1 MSSITPQSF
10 VDDGGSFT
18 KRTPR
23 GLDHGHVAK
32 WVTGNSSDTS
42 AYTGSFIDD
51 GADMHLPPGAA
62 PGFGQID
69 TRFYKQRKRTDP
81 KHGAGTMWNEDM
93 QKAISGDI
101 QRNLE
106 KIRGLG
112 GLEAKKPDRNE
123 GTNETS
129 GGKREKKKDTV
140 TIPMPPQWGTFVIKA
155 EDGRVIVVDKDGEFD
170 SGPQK
175 TVSEQ
180 QQPWVK
186 AASTIE
192 PASPAQPLCPPS
204 PPKHRTSTRRSKEL
218 SGESQ
223 KQKTKGEKKDR
234 DKKSRQ
240 PHHSPSKAL
249 TPIPESDYEDGYL
262 SYGGGEDIGS
272 PTGFMMTGGASGWP
286 SSKPTSIASPA
297 ISVSDGYEYIA
308 PGSPLKTISEGFRY
322 VTPAS
327 RGYKHVVPKLDSW
340 VEEKRSSPVRSPPRG
355 WPSPELSP
363 VKETRKAG
371 SERSWDGG
379 QFEGAWKAAS
389 PSHSHKSDRSHH
401 TNRSGKAR
409 NSKKDFDNTSVKSH
423 STYRAPTVED
433 APSHSSEEKQDH
445 IATGWGG
452 SVKSNV
458 SHDWDG
464 NKKNSKEKEEVAGW
478 ASPLNNP
485 HPYTWGST
493 KSPSEKSWS
502 NRPKA
507 ADNPA
512 WTGIEPFTSQNV
524 VNSPTTSHVG
534 GPTRSSSNAAWDG
547 FEISKGTSDAGVV
560 DTDSERGS
568 LGNQSRVSSQP
579 STHRTRRSHD
589 TRTSHKSN
597 RHRKTTGWE
606 DAQSGW
612 AGGSQ
617 ASHKSQHS
625 HQPDAATRWPGSR
638 AVSQSSWNGKEAHVN
653 YGDGDD
659 WDSGDKGKGSF
670 ANGFDEDNATY
681 LNDNWGGVPVR
692 VGSRAGSRAS
702 RQSGVG
708 WE

>member
-32 WVTGNSSDTS
+32 WVTSNSSDTS

-62 PGFGQID
+62 PGFGPID
-69 TRFYKQRKRTDP
+69 TRFYNQRKRPQP
-81 KHGAGTMWNEDM
+81 KDGAGTMWNEDM

-112 GLEAKKPDRNE
+112 GLEVKKSDRNQ
-123 GTNETS
+123 GTNETA
-129 GGKREKKKDTV
+129 GGRGEKKKDTV

-155 EDGRVIVVDKDGEFD
+155 EDGRVIIVDKDGEFD

-175 TVSEQ
+175 AVSEQ
-180 QQPWVK
+180 QRPWVK

-192 PASPAQPLCPPS
+192 PASPARPSFPPS
-204 PPKHRTSTRRSKEL
+204 PPKHCNSTRPSKEA
-218 SGESQ
+218 SGDSR
-223 KQKTKGEKKDR
+223 KQKTKSEKKDKN
-234 DKKSRQ
+234 KKSRQ
-240 PHHSPSKAL
+240 SHHSPPKAL

-262 SYGGGEDIGS
+262 PYDGEDIGS

-286 SSKPTSIASPA
+286 SSKPTSVASPA

-327 RGYKHVVPKLDSW
+327 RGYKQVVPKSDSW
-340 VEEKRSSPVRSPPRG
+340 VEEKRSSPVRSLPGG

-363 VKETRKAG
+363 VKENREAG
-371 SERSWDGG
+371 PERSWDGG

-389 PSHSHKSDRSHH
+389 PSHSHKSDRSHRMS
-401 TNRSGKAR
+401 RSGNAR
-409 NSKKDFDNTSVKSH
+409 TSKKDFDNGSVKSH

-433 APSHSSEEKQDH
+433 APSDSSREKEDH

-452 SVKSNV
+452 SVKSDV
-458 SHDWDG
+458 SHDWDA
-464 NKKNSKEKEEVAGW
+464 NKKNSEENDKTAGW

-512 WTGIEPFTSQNV
+512 WTGIEPFTSQSV
-524 VNSPTTSHVG
+524 VNSPTTSRVG
-534 GPTRSSSNAAWDG
+534 GLTRPSSNTAWDG

-560 DTDSERGS
+560 GTDSERGS

-579 STHRTRRSHD
+579 PTHRSHRSHD
-589 TRTSHKSN
+589 TRTSHRSN
-597 RHRKTTGWE
+597 RHGKTTGWE
-606 DAQSGW
+606 DAQAGW

-617 ASHKSQHS
+617 TSYKSQNS
-625 HQPDAATRWPGSR
+625 HQPDAATGWPSSR
-638 AVSQSSWNGKEAHVN
+638 AASQTSWDGEKAHVN
-653 YGDGDD
+653 YGDD
-659 WDSGDKGKGSF
+659 WDDGDKGKGNF
-670 ANGFDEDNATY
+670 ANGFDENNATY
-681 LNDNWGGVPVR
+681 LNDNWGGIPVR

-702 RQSGVG
+702 RQSGDG